1 MGLIKDLKRGVE
13 KIDDAQ
19 DKIKQK
25 SIETVEQLKHTKEIV
40 GDAKEMAAKQAHGA
54 KAEVQDLKRIFDRDD
69 LIYYKTDEM
78 AIVLR
83 KLGGLDQFLDAV
95 NKLTKEGYLLVW
107 ADDVQNVTATFGINV
122 PGIPYKLGSFYYF
135 QHSKYLA

>member
-40 GDAKEMAAKQAHGA
+40 AEAREMTTTYAHGA
-54 KAEVQDLKRIFDRDD
+54 KAEVQDLKKIF
-69 LIYYKTDEM
+69 E
-78 AIVLR
+78 
-83 KLGGLDQFLDAV
+83 F
-95 NKLTKEGYLLVW
+95 TKRREE
-107 ADDVQNVTATFGINV
+107 
-122 PGIPYKLGSFYYF
+122 SE
-135 QHSKYLA
+135 

>member
-1 MGLIKDLKRGVE
+1 MGLIKNLKKSVE

-40 GDAKEMAAKQAHGA
+40 AEAKEMTAKHTQGA
-54 KAEVQDLKRIFDRDD
+54 KAEVQDLKRVFDRDE
-69 LIYYKTDEM
+69 LIYFKTDEM

-83 KLGGLDQFLDAV
+83 KLGGLDQFLDVV

-107 ADDVQNVTATFGINV
+107 AEDVQNVTTTFGINV